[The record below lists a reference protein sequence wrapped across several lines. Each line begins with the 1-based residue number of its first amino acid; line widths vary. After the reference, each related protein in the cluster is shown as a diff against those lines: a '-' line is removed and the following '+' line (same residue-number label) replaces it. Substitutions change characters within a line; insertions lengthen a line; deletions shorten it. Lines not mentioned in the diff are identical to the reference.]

1 MAKRRRPS
9 RATRNQAKWD
19 NHARQTAHNDTM
31 PGLAGYAGGKA
42 PVLNTG
48 SIQASPRKVTVGGG
62 NKIQGIESPTRQGGI
77 KLQPFTD
84 VIPSVPADYATIR
97 ADHLT
102 QDKQVWAR
110 VDRDTRKKCTAPEDK
125 CEQNHGDK
133 CIMGRVWQ
141 GTVPDRKMMDFERAK
156 LAVRPS
162 HEAATMAAD
171 RPSGAENFHTYAQRH
186 DDDKRAG
193 LYRDGLGRIMR
204 TTDMDDP
211 TDGGQVMTHDWR
223 ESDPVHLTCE
233 VDEETRRVRIMVV
246 NERTGERQPRGK
258 VVMFRTEG
266 VMTTTDYAQ
275 MYGVPVQRNTTQ
287 KRHAAAKERA
297 LKAEARA
304 AKKAQKDQE
313 RAARAQHRAERMT
326 SRPTRAEARAA
337 AVAHLIK
344 LGVPESG
351 HTPALIKAAR
361 EALEHEAQIAA
372 YTGEVNA

>member
-1 MAKRRRPS
+1 MARQRSRKS
-9 RATRNQAKWD
+9 RAARNQAKWD
-19 NHARQTAHNDTM
+19 SHARTTKTPVVQATSSDVM
-31 PGLAGYAGGKA
+31 PGLGAYAGGKA

-48 SIQASPRKVTVGGG
+48 SIQASPRQPSVT
-62 NKIQGIESPTRQGGI
+62 PRRGI
-77 KLQPFTD
+77 KLQPFSD
-84 VIPSVPADYATIR
+84 VIPSVPADYATVK
-97 ADHLT
+97 ANHLT

-110 VDRDTRKKCTAPEDK
+110 IDRETRKKCTAPEDK

-141 GTVPDRKMMDFERAK
+141 GTVPDRKMMDFERVK

-162 HEAATMAAD
+162 HESAMMAAD
-171 RPSGAENFHTYAQRH
+171 RPSGAENFKTHAERH

-204 TTDMDDP
+204 TVDMDDP
-211 TDGGQVMTHDWR
+211 TDGAPVMMHDWR

-233 VDEETRRVRIMVV
+233 VDEVTRRVRIMVV

-275 MYGVPVQRNTTQ
+275 MHGVPIQRNTTQ
-287 KRHAAAKERA
+287 KRHAAAKEKA

-313 RAARAQHRAERMT
+313 RAARAAHRAERMT
-326 SRPTRAEARAA
+326 SRPSRAEARAE
-337 AVAHLIK
+337 AVAYLIEK
-344 LGVPESG
+344 GVPESA

-361 EALEHEAQIAA
+361 EALDYKAQVQSYVDGNKVGA
-372 YTGEVNA
+372 